1 MAQPEEPMAIASRRR
16 RFTVEE
22 YHRLG
27 EAGILRED
35 DRVELIDGEIIEM
48 TPIGERH
55 ALSVIYLNNVLARGL
70 EGRALVSPRNP
81 LRLGPHS
88 EPLPDLVLLPSSLN
102 RFPCARD
109 ALLVIEVADTS
120 LAYDRDTKLPR
131 YARAGIPEA
140 WIVDLEGHAVEV
152 HRTPGPTG
160 YGDVRRL
167 GRGAFVSPAAFPD
180 LRLAVDEILGP
191 AR

>member
-22 YHRLG
+22 YRRLG
-27 EAGILRED
+27 EVGILHED
-35 DRVELIDGEIIEM
+35 DRVELIDGEIVEM

-55 ALSVIYLNNVLARGL
+55 ALAVIYLNNALARGL
-70 EGRALVSPRNP
+70 EGRALVSPQNP

-88 EPLPDLVLLPSSLN
+88 EPQPDLVLLRPAADRL
-102 RFPCARD
+102 PAAPD

-140 WIVDLEGHAVEV
+140 WIVDLEGQAVEV
-152 HRTPGPTG
+152 HRAPGPTG
-160 YGDVRRL
+160 YRDVQRL
-167 GRGAFVSPAAFPD
+167 GRGASVSPAAFPD
-180 LRLAVDEILGP
+180 LRLAVDDILGP

>member
-22 YHRLG
+22 YRRLG
-27 EAGILRED
+27 EVGILHED
-35 DRVELIDGEIIEM
+35 DRVELIDGEIVEM

-55 ALSVIYLNNVLARGL
+55 ALAVIYLNNALARGL
-70 EGRALVSPRNP
+70 EGRALVSPQNP

-88 EPLPDLVLLPSSLN
+88 EPQPDLVLLRPAVDRL
-102 RFPCARD
+102 PAAPD

-140 WIVDLEGHAVEV
+140 WIVDLEGQAVEV
-152 HRTPGPTG
+152 HRAPGPTG
-160 YGDVRRL
+160 YRDVQRL
-167 GRGAFVSPAAFPD
+167 GRGASVSPAAFPD
-180 LRLAVDEILGP
+180 LRLAVDDILGP